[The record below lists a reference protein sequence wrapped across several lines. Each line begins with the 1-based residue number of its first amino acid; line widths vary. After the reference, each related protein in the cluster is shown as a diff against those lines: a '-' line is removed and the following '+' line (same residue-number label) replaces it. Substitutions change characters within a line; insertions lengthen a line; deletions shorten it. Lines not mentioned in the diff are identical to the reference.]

1 MQPED
6 KEADRIRGHGFTYIV
21 RPQTR
26 ERCQRKFKEHEDGR
40 HKLKRYNKNG
50 LVLFG
55 VLQLCIFSVVVLGIS

>member
-26 ERCQRKFKEHEDGR
+26 ERCQRKFKEHEDGW
-40 HKLKRYNKNG
+40 HKLERYNKNG

-55 VLQLCIFSVVVLGIS
+55 AAATLHFLRGRLRH